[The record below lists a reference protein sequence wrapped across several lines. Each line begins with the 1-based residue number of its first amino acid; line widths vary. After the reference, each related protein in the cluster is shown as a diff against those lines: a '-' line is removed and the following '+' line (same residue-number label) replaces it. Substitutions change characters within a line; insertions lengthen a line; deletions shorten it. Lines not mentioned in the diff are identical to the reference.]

1 MHLSPESLYLRF
13 FLLPLPFFWLSVTFP
28 EKKTCWEL
36 HPITGQMVL
45 VFSENGSIQMKNDRK
60 YWYFLLALGTLALLN
75 ALVSTITKPMELMH
89 HFSVIN
95 IHWINTIIFLAGLSP
110 FIFPQK
116 TLKSETAIVVVNVLS
131 FCICVSC
138 AFADL
143 GNLAIKTFGTP
154 NNTGILSN
162 FISDDE
168 IETRDHLFAYNCLD
182 LAICVL
188 AACMSHKLIVN
199 RIEASPNTDSRRF
212 QGYGVA
218 LIIMTVTGLANHMW
232 QRLIMVNHKQAIF
245 LDMHTIDEFSWLV
258 INLATG
264 VFVFLS
270 SRSNQIIQSTSFV
283 LSGATIYP
291 SFFYAWLDYRIMTSA
306 HSKFLFR
313 QAITSLMIAIPHM
326 FVLLTI
332 FLTFI
337 MTRRDAT
344 RVQLTHLNKVI
355 FMGFSVFF
363 LTISLSLVNVNLYAL
378 FTKQFYKIFHSSEQ
392 KLPFLTAFMSLF
404 TGLSVATKFN
414 YITIAASLVIGILAI
429 NATYLHIF
437 SYIYLQ
443 FNGYFI
449 DGTSSEFLVLPADKY
464 DNGTETSSVHT
475 IETSLNVLSFIGSS
489 VLVLFLAY
497 LARTALPPPDNTEES
512 TEEILVKKKHEKS
525 VLGLGVV
532 MLFSAVFVLSLAF
545 YVFFRTKSPHP
556 LVTIYSQLFHVVLAL
571 SITSYAL
578 FQVLVAEH
586 LSRFP
591 ILSCAL
597 IILSVIRALDI
608 LTQID
613 YKDIGNQ
620 PLTWTIHAL
629 VEYMA
634 MFFHF
639 ATIAIVFRIEGAGR
653 PLIEPAEIPMSFEN
667 PLGNAT
673 DENGYIMLRTAEN
686 EQTD

>member
-1 MHLSPESLYLRF
+1 MHCQWIWNR
-13 FLLPLPFFWLSVTFP
+13 
-28 EKKTCWEL
+28 
-36 HPITGQMVL
+36 I
-45 VFSENGSIQMKNDRK
+45 VFKFYMKNDRK

-168 IETRDHLFAYNCLD
+168 IDTEIPQPSKEISEHLAKLAQKFRDHLFAYNCLD

-199 RIEASPNTDSRRF
+199 RIEASPNVHLTDSRRF

-392 KLPFLTAFMSLF
+392 KLPFLTAFLSLF

>member
-1 MHLSPESLYLRF
+1 
-13 FLLPLPFFWLSVTFP
+13 
-28 EKKTCWEL
+28 
-36 HPITGQMVL
+36 MVL

-168 IETRDHLFAYNCLD
+168 IDTEIPQPSKEISEHLAKLAQKFRDHLFAYNCLD

-199 RIEASPNTDSRRF
+199 RIEASPNVHLTDSRRF

-392 KLPFLTAFMSLF
+392 KLPFLTAFLSLF

>member
-1 MHLSPESLYLRF
+1 
-13 FLLPLPFFWLSVTFP
+13 
-28 EKKTCWEL
+28 
-36 HPITGQMVL
+36 MVL

-168 IETRDHLFAYNCLD
+168 IDTRDHLFAYNCLD

-199 RIEASPNTDSRRF
+199 RIEASPNVHLTDSRRF

-392 KLPFLTAFMSLF
+392 KLPFLTAFLSLF

>member
-1 MHLSPESLYLRF
+1 
-13 FLLPLPFFWLSVTFP
+13 
-28 EKKTCWEL
+28 
-36 HPITGQMVL
+36 MVL

-199 RIEASPNTDSRRF
+199 RIEASPNVHLTDSRRF

>member
-1 MHLSPESLYLRF
+1 
-13 FLLPLPFFWLSVTFP
+13 
-28 EKKTCWEL
+28 
-36 HPITGQMVL
+36 MVL

-60 YWYFLLALGTLALLN
+60 YWYFLLALGILALLN

-168 IETRDHLFAYNCLD
+168 IETEIPQPSKEISEHLAKLAQKFRDHLFAYNCLD

-199 RIEASPNTDSRRF
+199 RIEASPNVHLTDSRRF

-332 FLTFI
+332 FLTFV

-392 KLPFLTAFMSLF
+392 KLPFLTAFLSLF

-414 YITIAASLVIGILAI
+414 YITIAASLVIGILAM

-475 IETSLNVLSFIGSS
+475 IETSLNVLSFVGSS

>member
-1 MHLSPESLYLRF
+1 MHCQWIWNR
-13 FLLPLPFFWLSVTFP
+13 
-28 EKKTCWEL
+28 
-36 HPITGQMVL
+36 I
-45 VFSENGSIQMKNDRK
+45 VFKFHMKNDRK

-199 RIEASPNTDSRRF
+199 RIEASPNVHLTDSRRF

>member
-1 MHLSPESLYLRF
+1 MHCQWIWNR
-13 FLLPLPFFWLSVTFP
+13 
-28 EKKTCWEL
+28 
-36 HPITGQMVL
+36 I
-45 VFSENGSIQMKNDRK
+45 VFKFHMKNDRK

-168 IETRDHLFAYNCLD
+168 IETEIPQPSKEISEHLAKLAQKFRDHLFAYNCLD

-199 RIEASPNTDSRRF
+199 RIEASPNVHLTDSRRF

>member
-1 MHLSPESLYLRF
+1 MHCQWIWNR
-13 FLLPLPFFWLSVTFP
+13 
-28 EKKTCWEL
+28 
-36 HPITGQMVL
+36 I
-45 VFSENGSIQMKNDRK
+45 VFKFYMKNDRK

-168 IETRDHLFAYNCLD
+168 IDTRDHLFAYNCLD

-199 RIEASPNTDSRRF
+199 RIEASPNVHLTDSRRF

-392 KLPFLTAFMSLF
+392 KLPFLTAFLSLF

>member
-1 MHLSPESLYLRF
+1 
-13 FLLPLPFFWLSVTFP
+13 
-28 EKKTCWEL
+28 
-36 HPITGQMVL
+36 
-45 VFSENGSIQMKNDRK
+45 MKNDRK
-60 YWYFLLALGTLALLN
+60 YWYFLLVLGALALLN
-75 ALVSTITKPMELMH
+75 AIVSTMMKPFELMH

-95 IHWINTIIFLAGLSP
+95 IHWINTIILLAGISP
-110 FIFPQK
+110 FVFPQK
-116 TLKSETAIVVVNVLS
+116 TLKSETAIVVVNILS
-131 FCICVSC
+131 FCICISC

-143 GNLAIKTFGTP
+143 GNLAIKSFGQP
-154 NNTGILSN
+154 NNTGFFSN
-162 FISDDE
+162 FFSDDE
-168 IETRDHLFAYNCLD
+168 IETRDHLMVYNCLD

-188 AACMSHKLIVN
+188 AACISHKLIVN
-199 RIEASPNTDSRRF
+199 RIEASPNVHLTDSRRF

-218 LIIMTVTGLANHMW
+218 LIIMTVTGIVNHMW
-232 QRLIMVNHKQAIF
+232 QRIIMVNHKQAIF

-264 VFVFLS
+264 IFVFLS
-270 SRSNQIIQSTSFV
+270 SKSNQIVQSVSFV

-291 SFFYAWLDYRIMTSA
+291 SFFYAWLDYRLVLVSQLIRFLFSRIMTSA
-306 HSKFLFR
+306 HSNFLFR
-313 QAITSLMIAIPHM
+313 QAITSLMISIPHM

-344 RVQLTHLNKVI
+344 RVQLTHLNKLI
-355 FMGFSVFF
+355 FTGFSVFF
-363 LTISLSLVNVNLYAL
+363 LIISLSLINVNLYAL

-392 KLPFLTAFMSLF
+392 KLPFLTAFLSLF
-404 TGLSVATKFN
+404 TGLSVASRFN
-414 YITIAASLVIGILAI
+414 YITIASSLVIGILAI

-443 FNGYFI
+443 INGYFI

-475 IETSLNVLSFIGSS
+475 IETSLNVISFVGSS

-497 LARTALPPPDNTEES
+497 LARYIKLFQLRKPQFFISRTALPPPDTSEDSAEE
-512 TEEILVKKKHEKS
+512 LVAKKRYEKK

-545 YVFFRTKSPHP
+545 YVFFRTHSPHP

-586 LSRFP
+586 LAKYP
-591 ILSCAL
+591 LLSCSL
-597 IILSVIRALDI
+597 IILSVMRALDI

-620 PLTWTIHAL
+620 PVTWTIHAL

-634 MFFHF
+634 IFFHF
-639 ATIAIVFRIEGAGR
+639 ATIAIIFRIEGAGR
-653 PLIEPAEIPMSFEN
+653 PLIEPAEVANLISSLHKNTSFQIPMSFEN

-686 EQTD
+686 EPAD